1 METLIE
7 TPNSFLKTLQ
17 YENQELLKVCV
28 DEIDD
33 LLLLNPPIKV
43 FDRICKQNRSIGFF
57 SDQSEGY
64 RYSGQIMK
72 SQNLTPN
79 LKILLQE
86 TNKIFES
93 NYNGILV
100 NRYKDGTENI
110 GAHSDDEKA
119 LDKSGVVAIS
129 YGHPRKFRIR
139 NKFTKK
145 IIKDISTQEGMFIQ
159 MGGDFQKEFTHE
171 IPKELKIKEIRYSFT
186 FRKHT
191 K

>member
-7 TPNSFLKTLQ
+7 TSNSFLKTLP
-17 YENQELLKVCV
+17 YENQDLLKLCV
-28 DEIDD
+28 DEVDE

-57 SDQSEGY
+57 SDESEGY

-100 NRYKDGTENI
+100 NRYKDGTEYI
-110 GAHSDDEKA
+110 GGHSDDEKA

-129 YGHPRKFRIR
+129 YGYPRKFRIR